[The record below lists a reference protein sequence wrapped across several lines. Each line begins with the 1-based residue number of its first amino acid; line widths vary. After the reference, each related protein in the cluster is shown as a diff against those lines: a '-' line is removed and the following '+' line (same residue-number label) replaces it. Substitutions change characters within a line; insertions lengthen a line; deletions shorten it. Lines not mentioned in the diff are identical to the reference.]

1 MKTYNDEIINSY
13 DTYMNKAFIQHLNSQ
28 KENLKCCNFFRLLT
42 KAKDNLADMI
52 NGNEYFSYKFKYPNE
67 ADPKHNDN
75 PKPTQNKHL
84 YKHRYSQKKILNLSL
99 NSKIKSENETKSSTT
114 THITNMRSITNNTK
128 NKRSSFK
135 RRTTLKRRTLFSKP
149 YEIEF
154 FSGLS
159 QMYNNN
165 STNNNN
171 NNSSLLQETTQGDN
185 SSLPII
191 MKQSL
196 NKDQHILMLDNKTFK
211 RRRNGGM
218 LRSGSQVNYFVDAIQ
233 QKLLKPK
240 NNKSFS
246 LSQSPSMYSLFKP
259 CSTFHTIYLKCNTHI
274 RNSEEID
281 NYLSKKKIK
290 DSVHSK
296 HRNKSFN
303 ESIRQ
308 IEHNLLIDN
317 SVQQSNTNIINLMN
331 TKSNNSKLKELNRKN
346 QMKARV
352 QKLDVIAKLS
362 EGLAFKNRSS
372 YLNEFKFDYD
382 DDKDFIFH
390 KDFYKIK
397 PYDCSSVNN
406 NNNKIKQS
414 IRKNERNSSNKNNK
428 SIEQILNETEKDK
441 ALLIKR
447 IENSQKKYQKEKR
460 YFMKLKKHDDKS
472 TNSSTYID
480 IMK

>member
-1 MKTYNDEIINSY
+1 MNTYNDEIANSY
-13 DTYMNKAFIQHLNSQ
+13 NTSMNKAFIQHLNSQ

-52 NGNEYFSYKFKYPNE
+52 NGNKYFSYKFKYPNE
-67 ADPKHNDN
+67 TDTKHNDN

-84 YKHRYSQKKILNLSL
+84 YKQRNSQKKNLNLSL
-99 NSKIKSENETKSSTT
+99 NSKINSENETKSSTT
-114 THITNMRSITNNTK
+114 THITNVRSTTNNTK
-128 NKRSSFK
+128 NTRNS
-135 RRTTLKRRTLFSKP
+135 LKRRSLFSKP
-149 YEIEF
+149 YEIEL

-165 STNNNN
+165 SNNKN
-171 NNSSLLQETTQGDN
+171 NNSSSLQETTQNAN

-196 NKDQHILMLDNKTFK
+196 NKDQHVLMFDNKTFK
-211 RRRNGGM
+211 HRRNGGM
-218 LRSGSQVNYFVDAIQ
+218 LRSGSQVSYFEDAIQ

-240 NNKSFS
+240 DNKSFS
-246 LSQSPSMYSLFKP
+246 SSQSPSMHSLFKC
-259 CSTFHTIYLKCNTHI
+259 CSTFHKIYSKCNTHI

-296 HRNKSFN
+296 NRNKSFN
-303 ESIRQ
+303 ENIRQ

-317 SVQQSNTNIINLMN
+317 SLQQSNTNIINLMN
-331 TKSNNSKLKELNRKN
+331 TKSNNTKLKEINRKN
-346 QMKARV
+346 QMKERV

-390 KDFYKIK
+390 RDFYKIK
-397 PYDCSSVNN
+397 PYDYSSVNN
-406 NNNKIKQS
+406 NNMKQS
-414 IRKNERNSSNKNNK
+414 IRKNERKSSNKHNK

-460 YFMKLKKHDDKS
+460 YFMKLKKQDDKS
-472 TNSSTYID
+472 TNSSTYMI
-480 IMK
+480 

>member
-1 MKTYNDEIINSY
+1 
-13 DTYMNKAFIQHLNSQ
+13 
-28 KENLKCCNFFRLLT
+28 
-42 KAKDNLADMI
+42 
-52 NGNEYFSYKFKYPNE
+52 
-67 ADPKHNDN
+67 
-75 PKPTQNKHL
+75 
-84 YKHRYSQKKILNLSL
+84 
-99 NSKIKSENETKSSTT
+99 
-114 THITNMRSITNNTK
+114 
-128 NKRSSFK
+128 
-135 RRTTLKRRTLFSKP
+135 
-149 YEIEF
+149 
-154 FSGLS
+154 
-159 QMYNNN
+159 
-165 STNNNN
+165 
-171 NNSSLLQETTQGDN
+171 
-185 SSLPII
+185 

-211 RRRNGGM
+211 RRRNGGI

-303 ESIRQ
+303 ENIRQ

-390 KDFYKIK
+390 IK
-397 PYDCSSVNN
+397 QSDNSSVNN
-406 NNNKIKQS
+406 NKMKHS
-414 IRKNERNSSNKNNK
+414 IRKNEMKSSNKNNK

>member
-1 MKTYNDEIINSY
+1 
-13 DTYMNKAFIQHLNSQ
+13 
-28 KENLKCCNFFRLLT
+28 
-42 KAKDNLADMI
+42 
-52 NGNEYFSYKFKYPNE
+52 
-67 ADPKHNDN
+67 
-75 PKPTQNKHL
+75 
-84 YKHRYSQKKILNLSL
+84 
-99 NSKIKSENETKSSTT
+99 
-114 THITNMRSITNNTK
+114 
-128 NKRSSFK
+128 
-135 RRTTLKRRTLFSKP
+135 
-149 YEIEF
+149 
-154 FSGLS
+154 
-159 QMYNNN
+159 
-165 STNNNN
+165 
-171 NNSSLLQETTQGDN
+171 
-185 SSLPII
+185 